1 MSRNHLQFVRD
12 AGSGNGEDWRQIS
25 WLVVD
30 LNGMCGTY
38 INLNKIEAN
47 KSRVLN
53 NGDLVGVG
61 CPDQESS
68 KSEAIEKFVF
78 GIRAP
83 EAYRVAPLTTDP
95 PTQLTSLLILT
106 KNSQRY
112 KLKSQCCL

>member
-78 GIRAP
+78 KIRAP
-83 EAYRVAPLTTDP
+83 EAYRVAPLTTVKLADDCPTP
-95 PTQLTSLLILT
+95 PPQHEEEDVAL
-106 KNSQRY
+106 
-112 KLKSQCCL
+112 C